1 MAKRKRLK
9 RKRRM
14 VRKRRRRSRR
24 IPVLLG
30 KSHVCSH
37 KLVVANQLLVDSVAG
52 LSITQTIRA
61 NSAAIPVVGSGVQP
75 NGFAQMSAMFNKS
88 TVLGCKMTLT
98 VLPSTGQHSRAIYIE
113 KTLVNRFGTPS
124 FVLNEILARRY
135 TRYCVISS
143 GPGTGWKPRV
153 TQTCSP
159 KKFLGLKDIRDNDEV
174 SALGDSLPEKEIFF
188 NYAMAPTHST
198 EMQTIDVIA
207 QVSYVVLYTDPITPP
222 FT

>member
-1 MAKRKRLK
+1 
-9 RKRRM
+9 
-14 VRKRRRRSRR
+14 
-24 IPVLLG
+24 
-30 KSHVCSH
+30 
-37 KLVVANQLLVDSVAG
+37 
-52 LSITQTIRA
+52 
-61 NSAAIPVVGSGVQP
+61 
-75 NGFAQMSAMFNKS
+75 
-88 TVLGCKMTLT
+88 
-98 VLPSTGQHSRAIYIE
+98 
-113 KTLVNRFGTPS
+113 
-124 FVLNEILARRY
+124 LNEILARRY